1 MTATSFGKATGT
13 VGVEVNVGGGVL
25 DGGSVNVGT
34 VVDIAWVDEGVIA
47 GAVGV
52 SVGKVDGRLQASI
65 ARTRPRVDNKLRDF
79 IAFLL
84 WVVSIILCRNPT
96 DGNSTRGTT
105 KKSPMLEH
113 RGFRTE

>member
-1 MTATSFGKATGT
+1 LTATSFGKATGT